1 METSMAAVPVTELFD
16 DLSITGTLIVIFKP
30 KKEVAFASVIQY
42 KHRNNSYQFNTNV
55 VDQS

>member
-16 DLSITGTLIVIFKP
+16 DLLITGTLIVIFRP
-30 KKEVAFASVIQY
+30 TKEVAFASVIQY
-42 KHRNNSYQFNTNV
+42 KHGNNSYQLNINV

>member
-1 METSMAAVPVTELFD
+1 MAAVPVTELFD
-16 DLSITGTLIVIFKP
+16 DLSITGTLIVIFRP